1 MINQFMKRFIF
12 CLISYPFEWCAGE
25 PFECGNSYLNL
36 TPSNIRSKRD
46 ATPSPVPPY
55 NTDIYVE
62 TAVFVDKDLYNHMM
76 TTFPVNTENELIRF
90 VLAMIN
96 AVSLSALKLAQIH

>member
-1 MINQFMKRFIF
+1 M
-12 CLISYPFEWCAGE
+12 
-25 PFECGNSYLNL
+25 
-36 TPSNIRSKRD
+36 
-46 ATPSPVPPY
+46 TPSPVPPY

-62 TAVFVDKDLYNHMM
+62 TAVFVDKDLYNHMT

-96 AVSLSALKLAQIH
+96 AVS